1 MRSNGQQA
9 TAFQRQV
16 ANELQKIAS
25 IVLSMESNLK
35 NRDHINDMLHA
46 TIRLINSAIKF

>member
-1 MRSNGQQA
+1 MRSNGQRA
-9 TAFQRQV
+9 TEFQRQV

-35 NRDHINDMLHA
+35 NWDNINDMLRK
-46 TIRLINSAIKF
+46 TIRFINSSIKF